1 MDTICLRLNEAPAL
15 TGRDT
20 PRQISVL
27 STAVIMITF
36 LSLSAILG
44 VRAADS
50 IAYSVSPPKLPA
62 IEDTKTSIETT
73 INTEQRQE
81 LFNSYIRKKYPGGM
95 ITDLEKGV
103 KRIKVIRY
111 FNSRPVKLNIIETDF
126 YVNPNLAIVPA
137 IAGDTLNKKAKIGY
151 INKKDNAIASVNGG
165 YFKQQTG
172 APLGLLMIDGRVY
185 SGPMYNRVAMGIFE
199 NRFEMARA
207 GLDITLHTNKN
218 TIKIDNINQPRTLA
232 SHTLIYDD
240 LWGTYAP
247 VPPKGGMLVI
257 VSGRKIIGTSLTSAA
272 IPAEGFVISAPKSK
286 IEGILN
292 DKRIRLEIKTNP
304 EWKGVK
310 HIISGGPYLIKDGE
324 IYVDATAQKLN
335 SIAGRNPRTAIGYTA
350 DNNIIIVTADG
361 RESSSVGL
369 TLTELARYMKQIG
382 CVNAMNLDGGS
393 STVMYGAGSVLNSP
407 SYKGGVE
414 ISNAVHIVM
423 E

>member
-1 MDTICLRLNEAPAL
+1 MDTICLRLNEEPLL

-20 PRQISVL
+20 PRLNPVLFTSVAM
-27 STAVIMITF
+27 AVL
-36 LSLSAILG
+36 LSLSIILG
-44 VRAADS
+44 ARAAES
-50 IAYSVSPPKLPA
+50 IAYSVSPPKLPS
-62 IEDTKTSIETT
+62 IEETRTSIETS
-73 INTEQRQE
+73 INTEQRQK
-81 LFNSYIRKKYPGGM
+81 FFDNFIKKKYPGGM

-103 KRIKVIRY
+103 KRIKVVRY

-137 IAGDTLNKKAKIGY
+137 IAGETLNKKAKIGY
-151 INKKDNAIASVNGG
+151 INKKDNAIVSVNGG

-185 SGPMYNRVAMGIFE
+185 SGPMYNRVALGIFD
-199 NRFEMARA
+199 NKFEMARA

-218 TIKIDNINQPRTLA
+218 SLKIDNINQPRTLA
-232 SHTLIYDD
+232 AHTLVYDT
-240 LWGTYAP
+240 LWGKYAP
-247 VPPKGGMLVI
+247 APPKGGMLVI
-257 VSGRKIIGTSLTSAA
+257 VDDKKITGTSLTAAA
-272 IPAEGFVISAPKSK
+272 IPENGFVISAPKSK
-286 IEGILN
+286 VEGILN

-304 EWKGVK
+304 EWKEVK

-335 SIAGRNPRTAIGYTA
+335 SISGRNPRTAIGYTS

-369 TLTELARYMKQIG
+369 TLMELARYMKQIG
-382 CVNAMNLDGGS
+382 CANAMNLDGGS
-393 STVMYGAGSVLNSP
+393 STVMYGAGTVLNSP